1 MEKDEDLCEISRNLH
16 MVLHHVFD
24 KKHLYQSARGFYF
37 KRKKEKKKKKKKIEK
52 E

>member
-16 MVLHHVFD
+16 KVLHHVFD

-37 KRKKEKKKKKKKIEK
+37 KRKKETKKKKNKK
-52 E
+52 